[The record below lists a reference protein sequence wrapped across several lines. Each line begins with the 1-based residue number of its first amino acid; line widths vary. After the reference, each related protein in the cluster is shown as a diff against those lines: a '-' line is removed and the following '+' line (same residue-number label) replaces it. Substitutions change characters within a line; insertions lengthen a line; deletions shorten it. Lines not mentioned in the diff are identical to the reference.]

1 MKKVGVGVV
10 LGVLVFALAG
20 FSYSATRASTSAV
33 TPAQFKALQK
43 RVTKLEKVTS
53 ALAAY
58 TVNCLFS
65 WQAVSRN
72 GTPPSSGYVYR
83 DPSGESLRSAL
94 DFAQSGQTLSGYVSF
109 TQTAECAAPA
119 SNVRAALRSAAAR

>member
-10 LGVLVFALAG
+10 LGVLLFALAG
-20 FSYSATRASTSAV
+20 FTYSATRTSTSAV

-43 RVTKLEKVTS
+43 RVTKLEKVTG

-65 WQAVSRN
+65 WQAISRT
-72 GTPPSSGYVYR
+72 GAPPSSGYVYR
-83 DPSGESLRSAL
+83 DPSGESLRTAL
-94 DFAQSGQTLSGYVSF
+94 DFAASGQPLSGYVPL
-109 TQTAECAAPA
+109 TQTQSCAAPA
-119 SNVRAALRSAAAR
+119 SNVRAALRVAAAR